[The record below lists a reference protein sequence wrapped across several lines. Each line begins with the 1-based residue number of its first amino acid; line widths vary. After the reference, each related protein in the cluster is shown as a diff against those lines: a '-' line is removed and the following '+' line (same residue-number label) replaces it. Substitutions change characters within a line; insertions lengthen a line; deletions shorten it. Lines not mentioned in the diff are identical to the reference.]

1 MNHGCFEP
9 KGFRYSF
16 HRDVE
21 AKMRNGLALVVGG
34 IAMLLAAV
42 PVIAHHSFTAEFDI
56 TKSIK
61 LTGTVTKMEWVNPH
75 SWIWMDV
82 TELCEGGL
90 QAYTTK
96 SWKCQTTDKAKRPNW
111 GVELAGAA
119 VLQRIGWH
127 KGGLKVGDV
136 IVVEGSRA
144 RDGSTHGNAHT
155 VNTGGQVLDA
165 GSSSRQ
171 QGQ

>member
-1 MNHGCFEP
+1 MNN
-9 KGFRYSF
+9 RS
-16 HRDVE
+16 V
-21 AKMRNGLALVVGG
+21 LVAAG

-96 SWKCQTTDKAKRPNW
+96 SWKCQPTDTAKTPNW
-111 GVELAGAA
+111 GLELAGAA
-119 VLQRIGWH
+119 ALRRLGWH
-127 KGGLKVGDV
+127 KEGLKAGDV

-155 VNTGGQVLDA
+155 VSVGGQVLDP
-165 GSSSRQ
+165 GSSRGP

>member
-1 MNHGCFEP
+1 M
-9 KGFRYSF
+9 KTR
-16 HRDVE
+16 
-21 AKMRNGLALVVGG
+21 LALVVGG
-34 IAMLLAAV
+34 MAMLLAV

-61 LTGTVTKMEWVNPH
+61 LTGTVTKVEWVNPH

-96 SWKCQTTDKAKRPNW
+96 SWKCQPTNKAKRPNW

-119 VLQRIGWH
+119 ALGRLGWH
-127 KGGLKVGDV
+127 KGGLKAGDM

-144 RDGSTHGNAHT
+144 RDGSAHGNAHT
-155 VNTGGQVLDA
+155 VNTGEQVLDA
-165 GSSSRQ
+165 GSSSGRQ
-171 QGQ
+171 P

>member
-1 MNHGCFEP
+1 
-9 KGFRYSF
+9 
-16 HRDVE
+16 
-21 AKMRNGLALVVGG
+21 MRNGLALIAGG
-34 IAMLLAAV
+34 IALLLAAV

-56 TKSIK
+56 TKSVK

-96 SWKCQTTDKAKRPNW
+96 SFKCQPTNKAKRPNW

-119 VLQRIGWH
+119 ALGRLGWH
-127 KGGLKVGDV
+127 KGGLKVGDM

-144 RDGSTHGNAHT
+144 RDGSTHANAHT
-155 VNTGGQVLDA
+155 VNTDGQVLDA
-165 GSSSRQ
+165 GSSSGRRPE
-171 QGQ
+171 

>member
-1 MNHGCFEP
+1 
-9 KGFRYSF
+9 
-16 HRDVE
+16 
-21 AKMRNGLALVVGG
+21 MRNRLAVVVGG

-42 PVIAHHSFTAEFDI
+42 PVMSHHSFTAEFDI

-96 SWKCQTTDKAKRPNW
+96 SWKCQPTDKAKRPNW

-119 VLQRIGWH
+119 ALRRLGWH
-127 KGGLKVGDV
+127 KDGLKAGDV

-155 VNTGGQVLDA
+155 VNVGGQVLDP
-165 GSSSRQ
+165 GSSSGRSIQ
-171 QGQ
+171 

>member
-1 MNHGCFEP
+1 MW
-9 KGFRYSF
+9 
-16 HRDVE
+16 E
-21 AKMRNGLALVVGG
+21 AKMKSKLALIVGG
-34 IAMLLAAV
+34 IALLLAAV

-96 SWKCQTTDKAKRPNW
+96 SWKCQPTNKVKRPNW
-111 GVELAGAA
+111 GVELAGSAA
-119 VLQRIGWH
+119 LARLGWH
-127 KGGLKVGDV
+127 KGSLKVGDV

-155 VNTGGQVLDA
+155 VQSGGQVLDP
-165 GSSSRQ
+165 GSSSGRQ
-171 QGQ
+171 VQ

>member
-1 MNHGCFEP
+1 MSSILSRYSREGMNHGCFEP
-9 KGFRYSF
+9 KGFRCSL
-16 HRDVE
+16 HRVVE
-21 AKMRNGLALVVGG
+21 AKMKNGLALVVGG

-90 QAYTTK
+90 
-96 SWKCQTTDKAKRPNW
+96 
-111 GVELAGAA
+111 
-119 VLQRIGWH
+119 
-127 KGGLKVGDV
+127 
-136 IVVEGSRA
+136 
-144 RDGSTHGNAHT
+144 
-155 VNTGGQVLDA
+155 
-165 GSSSRQ
+165 
-171 QGQ
+171 